1 MRFISSAARHASLN
15 VQIEAALNQRIQPA
29 GDRAKYRQQAP
40 YGRFVGSCGPMPNT
54 LATPVCSELIIKKSR
69 FIGCVEPMRDRTAAQ
84 ARVIELWRQ
93 HPGATHVCWALLAG
107 GQSAAVDDGEPSGT
121 AGRPMLE
128 VLRHQDLEGVLA
140 TVVRYYGGINLGA
153 GGLVRAY
160 TDAVAQALL
169 GATKVPLTRLCI
181 LRCTLPYALEG
192 MVRREIEASS
202 ASLVEVSHGSLVDMR
217 ISLPEPEA
225 DRFVTRINDAGQ
237 GRIGWVDERI

>member
-1 MRFISSAARHASLN
+1 
-15 VQIEAALNQRIQPA
+15 
-29 GDRAKYRQQAP
+29 
-40 YGRFVGSCGPMPNT
+40 MPNT
-54 LATPVCSELIIKKSR
+54 LDTPVHSELIIKKSR
-69 FIGCVEPMRDRTAAQ
+69 FIGCVEPMRDRAAAQ

-169 GATKVPLTRLCI
+169 GATKVPLTRLRT

-202 ASLVEVSHGSLVDMR
+202 ARLIEVIHGSLVDMR

-225 DRFVTRINDAGQ
+225 DGFITRINDAGQ
-237 GRIGWVDERI
+237 GRIGWLDERF